1 LLWVVFGRET
11 KQPGVVLL
19 QGDGAV
25 VEEYRI
31 LQPDALMS
39 FDAGEYQL
47 PPR

>member
-1 LLWVVFGRET
+1 VFGREAR
-11 KQPGVVLL
+11 QPGVVLF
-19 QGDGAV
+19 QSDGAV

-31 LQPDALMS
+31 LQPDAFMS